1 MTKIQI
7 TTENRIFA
15 LLRTALF
22 NSEANCTLFEC
33 MSTEEWQQIYT
44 LAATQGVLAFVY
56 DGVKCL
62 PESLQPGLD
71 VRVQWAYNVSHIEKI
86 YEHQMA
92 VASLVVNTFAKNDI
106 RTLILKGLSNA
117 HLYPKPSHRQSGD
130 IDIYLMGDFE
140 RGNEIIRQ
148 KGVKVKHD
156 YFVHSEFV
164 VKGINIANHLHFV
177 NPNVNSTGRYIN
189 EELLQLSANSLPHPT
204 VAGALIPSATFTAL
218 FLLRHSSWHFAR
230 ESIKLRDLC
239 DWAIFISCCGD
250 QIDIERLMEMLRIS
264 GLECYASI
272 LTTLAVKY
280 LGVTSPLTFAESYD
294 SLSERVKDDIL
305 TFDAGKS
312 GKRGVIGTFIGK
324 IRNRKSRKWCYD
336 LVVPDEY
343 MGNIWFSI
351 RGYLQ
356 NPLAIFK
363 AKL

>member
-22 NSEANCTLFEC
+22 NSEANCTLFAC
-33 MSTEEWQQIYT
+33 MSTAEWQQIYT
-44 LAATQGVLAFVY
+44 LAAAQGGLAFVY

-62 PESLQPGLD
+62 PEALQPGLD
-71 VRVQWAYNVSHIEKI
+71 IRIQWAYNVSHIEKI
-86 YEHQMA
+86 YDHQMA

-106 RTLILKGLSNA
+106 KTLILKGLSDA
-117 HLYPKPSHRQSGD
+117 QLYPKPSHRQSGD

-164 VKGINIANHLHFV
+164 VKGINIENHLHFV
-177 NPNVNSTGRYIN
+177 NPNVNQTGRYIN
-189 EELLQLSANSLPHPT
+189 DMLLQLSADSLPHPT

-239 DWAIFISCCGD
+239 DWAIFIARCSD
-250 QIDIERLMEMLRIS
+250 QIDIEKLMDMLRQS
-264 GLECYASI
+264 GLERYAAI

-280 LGVTSPLTFAESYD
+280 FGVTSPLTFAESYD

-324 IRNRKSRKWCYD
+324 IRNRRSRKWCYD